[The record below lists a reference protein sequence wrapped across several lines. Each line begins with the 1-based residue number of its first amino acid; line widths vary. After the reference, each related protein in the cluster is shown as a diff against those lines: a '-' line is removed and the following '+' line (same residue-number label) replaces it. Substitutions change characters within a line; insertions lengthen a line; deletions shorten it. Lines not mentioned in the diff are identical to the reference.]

1 MCFLT
6 GLRLLKRK
14 LKMHRKRGIKVHH
27 SERDK
32 TECSEDIPS
41 QTHQPRLMRCI
52 IELRFRLHAF
62 VRLAAVCRMSFG
74 LKPSCLRRFSS
85 PAKRFRIQDSCR
97 PTDLCGKRIH
107 ESAAEHAGCRPSFQT
122 KFTHKHS
129 RFRCLQNLMQA
140 SETVEIAAA
149 RIITR
154 VFRVKSV
161 RKSFQA

>member
-74 LKPSCLRRFSS
+74 LKPSCLRRFSLPPRRRS
-85 PAKRFRIQDSCR
+85 GFEFKIRAVRQIYAENGFMSLRQSMRDAGLPSKQNSRINTRGFAAS
-97 PTDLCGKRIH
+97 RI
-107 ESAAEHAGCRPSFQT
+107 
-122 KFTHKHS
+122 
-129 RFRCLQNLMQA
+129 
-140 SETVEIAAA
+140 
-149 RIITR
+149 
-154 VFRVKSV
+154 
-161 RKSFQA
+161 